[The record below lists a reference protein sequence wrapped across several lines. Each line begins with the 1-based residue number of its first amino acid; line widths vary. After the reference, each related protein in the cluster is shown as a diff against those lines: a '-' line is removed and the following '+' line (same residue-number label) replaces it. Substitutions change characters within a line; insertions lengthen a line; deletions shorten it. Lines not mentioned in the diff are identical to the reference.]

1 MTPDRGDS
9 PQIIVICGSTGVGKT
24 GTAIK
29 LARYFSG
36 EIISADS
43 IQVYK
48 YMDIGAAKP
57 TLQERAAITHHLI
70 DVVAPDEPFDAA
82 RFARKARQI
91 INTVRQQGGTPFV
104 VGGTGLYIKA
114 LLYGLADVLPS
125 NHDLRRRL
133 QAEADQNGAFRLHQ
147 RLEACDPETAKR
159 LHPNDV
165 YRIVR
170 ALEVYETSGLPLS
183 KSHAAHNFKAC
194 PFSVLKIGLE
204 LSRPVLYK
212 RINQRVEAM
221 IQAGF
226 TDEVRQLLDKGYT
239 ADLKP
244 MQSIGYRHVVAFIQD
259 RCSWDETVR
268 LWQRDT
274 RRYAKRQQTW
284 FKSDPDIRW
293 ITPDAWESVLPGI
306 DAFLRCRTECE

>member
-1 MTPDRGDS
+1 MTLANGKP
-9 PQIIVICGSTGVGKT
+9 PKIIVVCGSTGVGKT

-29 LARYFSG
+29 LARHFSG
-36 EIISADS
+36 VIISADS

-57 TLQERAAITHHLI
+57 TLQERAAVPHHLI

-82 RFARKARQI
+82 RFARKARVI
-91 INTVRQQGGTPFV
+91 IDAIRQRGKTPFV

-114 LLYGLADVLPS
+114 LLYGLADALPA
-125 NHDLRRRL
+125 NPDLRRRL
-133 QAEADQNGAFRLHQ
+133 QAEAAQNGALSLHQ
-147 RLEACDPETAKR
+147 RLEACDPQTAER

-183 KSHAAHNFKAC
+183 KSQAAHNFKSC
-194 PFSVLKIGLE
+194 PFNVLKIGLE

-244 MQSIGYRHVVAFIQD
+244 MQSIGYRHVAAFLQD

-268 LWQRDT
+268 LWKRDT

-284 FKSDPDIRW
+284 FKSDPDIGW
-293 ITPDAWESVLPGI
+293 IAPEEWESAIPRI
-306 DAFLRCRTECE
+306 NAFLRNVECW

>member
-1 MTPDRGDS
+1 MTSDSGDS
-9 PQIIVICGSTGVGKT
+9 TKIIVVCGSTGVGKT

-29 LARYFSG
+29 LARSFSG

-48 YMDIGAAKP
+48 LMDIGAAKP
-57 TLQERAAITHHLI
+57 TLQERAAIPHHLI
-70 DVVAPDEPFDAA
+70 NVVAPDEPFDAA
-82 RFARKARQI
+82 RFARKARVMI
-91 INTVRQQGGTPFV
+91 STIRQQGRTPFV

-133 QAEADQNGAFRLHQ
+133 QAEAAQNGALKLHQ
-147 RLEACDPETAKR
+147 RLETCDPETAQR
-159 LHPNDV
+159 LHPNDI

-170 ALEVYETSGLPLS
+170 ALEVYETSGQPFS
-183 KSHAAHNFKAC
+183 KLQAAHDFQAC

-239 ADLKP
+239 SDLKP
-244 MQSIGYRHVVAFIQD
+244 MQSIGYRHVAAFLED

-274 RRYAKRQQTW
+274 RRYAKRQLTW

-293 ITPDAWESVLPGI
+293 FNPDEWESILPII
-306 DAFLRCRTECE
+306 DAFLR

>member
-1 MTPDRGDS
+1 MTPDSGDS
-9 PQIIVICGSTGVGKT
+9 PKIIVVCGSTGVGKT

-29 LARYFSG
+29 LARYFNG

-82 RFARKARQI
+82 RFARKALDI

-114 LLYGLADVLPS
+114 LLHGLADVLPS

-133 QAEADQNGAFRLHQ
+133 QAEAAENGALKLHQ
-147 RLEACDPETAKR
+147 RLETCDPETAKR

-212 RINQRVEAM
+212 RINQRVETM

-226 TDEVRQLLDKGYT
+226 ADEVRQLLDKGYT
-239 ADLKP
+239 PDLKP

-293 ITPDAWESVLPGI
+293 ITPDAWQSAIPTI
-306 DAFLRCRTECE
+306 DVFLKCRTECK